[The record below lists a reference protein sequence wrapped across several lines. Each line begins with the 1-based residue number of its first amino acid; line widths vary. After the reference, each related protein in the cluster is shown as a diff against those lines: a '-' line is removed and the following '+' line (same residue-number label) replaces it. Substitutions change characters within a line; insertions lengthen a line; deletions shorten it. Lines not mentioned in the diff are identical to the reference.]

1 MRSPLSFVR
10 RFGLTHPTR
19 FPSLHLPA
27 FRPIFRA
34 AVRIADV
41 FRFPH
46 FYFRLA
52 PRACL
57 AGALAA
63 FAWRAEGAA
72 DEPASSAPTDYV
84 SRSWIT
90 DHGLPHN
97 VVTRVQ
103 QDHVGYLWLATLA
116 GLTRF
121 DGREFKVFPVPTDSA
136 RRGRNIRDLAILD
149 DNTIVFLP
157 ASGGLYQLKDNVV
170 SRHPLSKQLENE
182 NLLELYVEPGGAMWF
197 EAGYDLLRCD
207 HGRIERFG
215 REAGISRRMLH
226 FSWATDGAQRTWIAG
241 ADVLAYYR
249 DGKLVSANAPAGV
262 VYRVAPARSGGV
274 WVFGNGLL
282 KWENETLTPVAD
294 APWAV
299 GRASARYLYEDRSG
313 VLWVA
318 SSREGVYRYDG
329 RRFLQLPDVEPAVE
343 FVTEDRE
350 GNIWLAT
357 DGGGLRRL
365 RAKAFTLIDAPI
377 TSVGEDSTGALWF
390 AGQAAGPIRLTGEV
404 QEAFPFRFN
413 RGSLQVS
420 CVSADLQGNLWLG
433 SPAGVFQ
440 TSTRDPKAP
449 RRVDAPLRNVRV
461 LFCTRSGDLWVASG
475 GALGYFRGGVFK
487 SVTEAIATGTEVTSI
502 AEDGAGRLWFGTAR
516 GALYELENGA
526 LMRSAVT
533 LGIGEGTI
541 HAIVPDASGTL
552 WLATTEGLLLLEGA
566 RVHRFTEA
574 DGLPGDI
581 VLHLVADDAA
591 NLWLGTPRGL
601 FRLSRAELLAVAAGR
616 GTRLNPV
623 AYGPEQG
630 LFGISPITNYQ
641 PATWKDRRGDLWF
654 CTYKGVVGI
663 HPGRLQ
669 HDALPPPVL
678 IDEVRL
684 NDRAVD
690 FHAGLRTR
698 ADQHRLEF
706 RFAALSFAAP
716 EHVQLRHQLE
726 GFDADWVETGPDR
739 AARYSKL
746 PPGNYR
752 LRVIASNSEGI
763 WNHEGAALAF
773 TVLPAWWQTAW
784 FRALVVIAFAALVG
798 WGARY
803 WSQRKLKAQLDRLE
817 REHALEKE
825 RARIAR
831 DMHDELGGSVTG
843 INLVVQRLR
852 DRETS
857 DENGLVDLLDR
868 RVRRLTVELER
879 VVWTVSPTHSSLD
892 QLAVFIER
900 FAHNLFT
907 DSPVTCRV
915 LGAGSI
921 PARPLN
927 PECQHHVLAVTKE
940 AINNVLKHSRATE
953 ATIVMHFENE
963 TFTVSVSDNGIGFA
977 PESQLHS
984 ERNGLRNM
992 RTRIAEIHGSLS
1004 IRSTPGAGTEVT
1016 VRLPTAPVVAIH
1028 V

>member
-1 MRSPLSFVR
+1 MSSFGHILL
-10 RFGLTHPTR
+10 RF
-19 FPSLHLPA
+19 
-27 FRPIFRA
+27 
-34 AVRIADV
+34 
-41 FRFPH
+41 
-46 FYFRLA
+46 A
-52 PRACL
+52 PRACV
-57 AGALAA
+57 APITAAFVA
-63 FAWRAEGAA
+63 FAWPTCAGAE
-72 DEPASSAPTDYV
+72 DQPAIAPTDYA
-84 SRSWIT
+84 SRSWLT

-121 DGREFKVFPVPTDSA
+121 DGREFKVFPVPMDSA

-170 SRHPLSKQLENE
+170 TPHPLSQQLQNE
-182 NLLELYVEPGGAMWF
+182 NLLELYLEPGGALWF
-197 EAGYDLLRCD
+197 EAGYEILRCE

-215 REAGISRRMLH
+215 REAGINRRMLH

-241 ADVLAYYR
+241 ADVLAYYQ
-249 DGKLVSANAPAGV
+249 DGKLVSANAPTGV

-282 KWENETLTPVAD
+282 KWENDHLTPVAD
-294 APWAV
+294 APWAA
-299 GRASARYLYEDRSG
+299 GRASARYMYEDRSG

-318 SSREGVYRYDG
+318 SSREGVYRFDG
-329 RRFLQLPDVEPAVE
+329 RHFQPLPDIEPAVE

-365 RAKAFTLIDAPI
+365 RSKAFTLVDGPI
-377 TSVGEDSTGALWF
+377 TSVGEDKTGALWF
-390 AGQAAGPIRLTGEV
+390 AGQTAGPIRRAGEM
-404 QEAFPFRFN
+404 QESFPLRYN
-413 RGSLQVS
+413 RGPLQVCS
-420 CVSADLQGNLWLG
+420 VCADLQGNLWLG
-433 SPAGVFQ
+433 SPVGVFQ

-449 RRVDAPLRNVRV
+449 RRIETSLRNVRL
-461 LFCTRSGDLWVASG
+461 LFCTRSGDVWAAAG
-475 GALGYFRGGVFK
+475 GALGYFHGGVFT
-487 SVTEAIATGTEVTSI
+487 SVTEAIASGTEVTSI
-502 AEDGAGRLWFGTAR
+502 AEDGANRLWFGTAR
-516 GALYELENGA
+516 GTLYELENGA
-526 LMRSAVT
+526 FMRSAVP

-541 HAIVPDASGTL
+541 HAIVPDPSGAL
-552 WLATTEGLLLLEGA
+552 WLATTEGLLLLDGS

-601 FRLSRAELLAVAAGR
+601 FRLARAELLAVAAGR
-616 GTRLNPV
+616 STRLNPV

-630 LFGISPITNYQ
+630 LFGISPIANYQ
-641 PATWKDRRGDLWF
+641 PAAWKDQHGDLWF
-654 CTYKGVVGI
+654 CTYKGVVGV

-678 IDEVRL
+678 IDEVRI
-684 NDRAVD
+684 NDRPVE
-690 FHAGLRTR
+690 FHSGFRAR
-698 ADQHRLEF
+698 ADQPRLEF

-726 GFDADWVETGPDR
+726 GFDADWVETGSDR

-746 PPGNYR
+746 PPGSYR

-763 WNHEGAALAF
+763 WNHEGAALSF

-784 FRALVVIAFAALVG
+784 FRGGVVIAFALLVG
-798 WGARY
+798 WGARF

-857 DENGLVDLLDR
+857 EENGLVDLLDR

-879 VVWTVSPTHSSLD
+879 VVWTVSPKHSSLD

-907 DSPVTCRV
+907 DSPVSCRV
-915 LGAGSI
+915 LGADSI

-953 ATIVMHFENE
+953 ATIAMSFENE
-963 TFTVSVSDNGIGFA
+963 TFTVSVRDNGIGFA

-992 RTRIAEIHGSLS
+992 RTRIAEIHGALS
-1004 IRSTPGAGTEVT
+1004 IHSTPAAGTEVI
-1016 VRLPTAPVVAIH
+1016 VRLPTTHVVPTKI
-1028 V
+1028 